1 MDQNKNKPTSLNFNF
16 HDDRLRSL
24 GELSAS
30 ILHEINQ
37 PVTSIRMC
45 SELSIRKIKK
55 NNLKDIYYLQT
66 NLQEIINLT
75 KKVEEIKPK
84 EIDNFEEYL
93 KEEEIQKRI
102 SDNADVVEQIS
113 YKVIKDIE
121 GLWIRPNSAKIGK
134 FADFNLRIN
143 RLGIIENIEMKQTSG
158 DNAFDRAA
166 LNAIRKYKQIK
177 YVRNLDDQTFQAYF
191 SNFTLRFRPE

>member
-1 MDQNKNKPTSLNFNF
+1 MMKWLTALFFSIIVHILIFFSYVLFTTESVENKSRKITNVSFLDEELQNKEEK
-16 HDDRLRSL
+16 
-24 GELSAS
+24 
-30 ILHEINQ
+30 
-37 PVTSIRMC
+37 
-45 SELSIRKIKK
+45 RKSSKSKEKK
-55 NNLKDIYYLQT
+55 QKKID
-66 NLQEIINLT
+66 T

-121 GLWIRPNSAKIGK
+121 ALWIRPNSAKIGM

-158 DNAFDRAA
+158 DSAFDRAA

>member
-1 MDQNKNKPTSLNFNF
+1 MMKWLTALFFSIIVHILIFFSYVLFTTESVENKSRKITNVSFLDEELQNKEEK
-16 HDDRLRSL
+16 
-24 GELSAS
+24 
-30 ILHEINQ
+30 
-37 PVTSIRMC
+37 
-45 SELSIRKIKK
+45 RKSSKSKEKK
-55 NNLKDIYYLQT
+55 QKKID
-66 NLQEIINLT
+66 T

-121 GLWIRPNSAKIGK
+121 ALWIRPNSAKIGM

-143 RLGIIENIEMKQTSG
+143 RLGIIENMEMKQTSG

>member
-1 MDQNKNKPTSLNFNF
+1 MMKWLTALFFSIIVHILIFFSYVLFTTESVENKSRKITNVSFLDEELQNKEEERKS
-16 HDDRLRSL
+16 SK
-24 GELSAS
+24 S
-30 ILHEINQ
+30 IEKKQ
-37 PVTSIRMC
+37 K
-45 SELSIRKIKK
+45 KI
-55 NNLKDIYYLQT
+55 D
-66 NLQEIINLT
+66 T

-102 SDNADVVEQIS
+102 SDNADVVELIS

-121 GLWIRPNSAKIGK
+121 ALWIRPNSAKIGM

>member
-1 MDQNKNKPTSLNFNF
+1 MVNGIVFSIIVHILIFFSYVLFTTESVENKSRKITNVSFLDEELQNKEEKRKSSTSK
-16 HDDRLRSL
+16 
-24 GELSAS
+24 EKK
-30 ILHEINQ
+30 Q
-37 PVTSIRMC
+37 K
-45 SELSIRKIKK
+45 KIH
-55 NNLKDIYYLQT
+55 
-66 NLQEIINLT
+66 T

-121 GLWIRPNSAKIGK
+121 ALWIRPNSAKIGM

>member
-1 MDQNKNKPTSLNFNF
+1 MMKWLTALFFSIIVHILIFFSYVLFTTESVENKSRKITNVSFLDEELQNKEEK
-16 HDDRLRSL
+16 
-24 GELSAS
+24 
-30 ILHEINQ
+30 
-37 PVTSIRMC
+37 
-45 SELSIRKIKK
+45 RKSSKSKEKK
-55 NNLKDIYYLQT
+55 QKKID
-66 NLQEIINLT
+66 T

-93 KEEEIQKRI
+93 KEVEIQKRI

-121 GLWIRPNSAKIGK
+121 ALWIRPNSAKIGM

>member
-1 MDQNKNKPTSLNFNF
+1 MMKWLTALFFSIIVHILIFFSYVLFTTESVENKSRKITNVSFLDEELQNKEEK
-16 HDDRLRSL
+16 
-24 GELSAS
+24 
-30 ILHEINQ
+30 
-37 PVTSIRMC
+37 
-45 SELSIRKIKK
+45 RKSSKSKEKK
-55 NNLKDIYYLQT
+55 QKKID
-66 NLQEIINLT
+66 T

-121 GLWIRPNSAKIGK
+121 ALWIRPNSAKIGM
-134 FADFNLRIN
+134 FADFNLKIN

>member
-1 MDQNKNKPTSLNFNF
+1 MMKWLTALFFSIIVHILIFFSYVLFTTESVENKSRKITNVSFLDEELQNKEEK
-16 HDDRLRSL
+16 
-24 GELSAS
+24 
-30 ILHEINQ
+30 
-37 PVTSIRMC
+37 
-45 SELSIRKIKK
+45 RKSSKSKEKK
-55 NNLKDIYYLQT
+55 QKKID
-66 NLQEIINLT
+66 T

-121 GLWIRPNSAKIGK
+121 ALWIRPNSAKSGM

-177 YVRNLDDQTFQAYF
+177 YVRNLDDQSFQVYF
-191 SNFTLRFRPE
+191 SKFTLRFRPE

>member
-1 MDQNKNKPTSLNFNF
+1 MMKWLTALFFSIIVHILIFFSYVLFTTESVENKSRKITNVSFLDEELQNKEEK
-16 HDDRLRSL
+16 
-24 GELSAS
+24 
-30 ILHEINQ
+30 
-37 PVTSIRMC
+37 
-45 SELSIRKIKK
+45 RKSSKFKEKK
-55 NNLKDIYYLQT
+55 QKKID
-66 NLQEIINLT
+66 T

-121 GLWIRPNSAKIGK
+121 ALWIRPNSAKIGM

>member
-1 MDQNKNKPTSLNFNF
+1 MMKWLTALFFSIIVHILIFFSYVLFTTESVENKSRKITNVSFLDEELQNK
-16 HDDRLRSL
+16 
-24 GELSAS
+24 E
-30 ILHEINQ
+30 E
-37 PVTSIRMC
+37 
-45 SELSIRKIKK
+45 ERKNSKSKEKK
-55 NNLKDIYYLQT
+55 QKKID
-66 NLQEIINLT
+66 T
-75 KKVEEIKPK
+75 KKAEDIEPK

-121 GLWIRPNSAKIGK
+121 ALWIRPNSAKIGM

-166 LNAIRKYKQIK
+166 LNAIRKYKQIN

-191 SNFTLRFRPE
+191 SNFTLRFKPE

>member
-1 MDQNKNKPTSLNFNF
+1 MMKWLTALFFSIIVHILIFFSYVLFTTESVENKTRKITNVRFLDEEIQNKEEVRKSSKPK
-16 HDDRLRSL
+16 
-24 GELSAS
+24 EKKQKK
-30 ILHEINQ
+30 IN
-37 PVTSIRMC
+37 
-45 SELSIRKIKK
+45 
-55 NNLKDIYYLQT
+55 T
-66 NLQEIINLT
+66 NEAQ
-75 KKVEEIKPK
+75 EIKPK

-93 KEEEIQKRI
+93 REEEIQKRTT
-102 SDNADVVEQIS
+102 DNTDVVEQIS

-121 GLWIRPNSAKIGK
+121 ELWIRPNSVKIGM

-158 DNAFDRAA
+158 DKAFDRAA

-177 YVRNLDDQTFQAYF
+177 YVKNLDDQTFQTYF

>member
-1 MDQNKNKPTSLNFNF
+1 MMKWLTALFFSIIVHILIFFSYVLFTTESVENKSRKITNVSFLDEELQNKEEK
-16 HDDRLRSL
+16 
-24 GELSAS
+24 
-30 ILHEINQ
+30 
-37 PVTSIRMC
+37 
-45 SELSIRKIKK
+45 RKSSKSKEKK
-55 NNLKDIYYLQT
+55 QKKID
-66 NLQEIINLT
+66 T

-121 GLWIRPNSAKIGK
+121 SLWIRPNSAKIGM

-177 YVRNLDDQTFQAYF
+177 YVRNLDDQTFQVYF

>member
-1 MDQNKNKPTSLNFNF
+1 MMKWLTALFFSIIVHILIFFSYVLFTTESVENKSRKITNVSFLDEELQNKEEK
-16 HDDRLRSL
+16 
-24 GELSAS
+24 
-30 ILHEINQ
+30 
-37 PVTSIRMC
+37 
-45 SELSIRKIKK
+45 RKSSKSKEKK
-55 NNLKDIYYLQT
+55 QKKID
-66 NLQEIINLT
+66 T

-121 GLWIRPNSAKIGK
+121 ALWIRPNSAKIGM
-134 FADFNLRIN
+134 FADFNLRIS

-166 LNAIRKYKQIK
+166 LNAIRKYKQIN

-191 SNFTLRFRPE
+191 SNFTLRFKPE

>member
-1 MDQNKNKPTSLNFNF
+1 MMKWLTALFFSIIVHILIFFSYVLFTTESVDNKTRKITNVSFLDEELQNKEEERKSSQSKEKKQNKIDS
-16 HDDRLRSL
+16 
-24 GELSAS
+24 
-30 ILHEINQ
+30 
-37 PVTSIRMC
+37 
-45 SELSIRKIKK
+45 KK
-55 NNLKDIYYLQT
+55 AED
-66 NLQEIINLT
+66 
-75 KKVEEIKPK
+75 IKPK

-102 SDNADVVEQIS
+102 SDNTDVVEQIS

-121 GLWIRPNSAKIGK
+121 ALWIRPNSAKIGM

-158 DNAFDRAA
+158 DSAFDRAA

>member
-1 MDQNKNKPTSLNFNF
+1 MMKWLTALFFSIIVHILIFFSYVLFTTESVENKSRKITNVSFLDEELQNKEEK
-16 HDDRLRSL
+16 RKRSKSK
-24 GELSAS
+24 EKK
-30 ILHEINQ
+30 Q
-37 PVTSIRMC
+37 K
-45 SELSIRKIKK
+45 KI
-55 NNLKDIYYLQT
+55 D
-66 NLQEIINLT
+66 T

-121 GLWIRPNSAKIGK
+121 ALWIRPNSAKIGM

>member
-1 MDQNKNKPTSLNFNF
+1 MMKWLTALFFSIIVHILIFFSYVLFTTESVENKSRKITNVSFLDEELQNKEEERK
-16 HDDRLRSL
+16 RSKSK
-24 GELSAS
+24 EKK
-30 ILHEINQ
+30 Q
-37 PVTSIRMC
+37 M
-45 SELSIRKIKK
+45 KI
-55 NNLKDIYYLQT
+55 D
-66 NLQEIINLT
+66 T
-75 KKVEEIKPK
+75 KKAAETKPK
-84 EIDNFEEYL
+84 EIDNLEEYL

-121 GLWIRPNSAKIGK
+121 ALWIRPNSAKIGM

>member
-1 MDQNKNKPTSLNFNF
+1 MMKWLTALFFSIIVHILIFFSYVLFTTESVENKSRKITNVSFLDEELQNKEEKRKTSK
-16 HDDRLRSL
+16 SK
-24 GELSAS
+24 EKK
-30 ILHEINQ
+30 Q
-37 PVTSIRMC
+37 K
-45 SELSIRKIKK
+45 KI
-55 NNLKDIYYLQT
+55 D
-66 NLQEIINLT
+66 T

-121 GLWIRPNSAKIGK
+121 ALWIRPNSAKIGM

>member
-1 MDQNKNKPTSLNFNF
+1 MMKWLTALFFSIIVHILIFFSYVLFTTESVENKSRKITNVSFLDEELQNKEEK
-16 HDDRLRSL
+16 
-24 GELSAS
+24 
-30 ILHEINQ
+30 
-37 PVTSIRMC
+37 
-45 SELSIRKIKK
+45 RKSSKSKEKK
-55 NNLKDIYYLQT
+55 QKKID
-66 NLQEIINLT
+66 T
-75 KKVEEIKPK
+75 KKAEEIKPK

-121 GLWIRPNSAKIGK
+121 ALWIRPNSAKNGMY
-134 FADFNLRIN
+134 ADFNLRIN

>member
-1 MDQNKNKPTSLNFNF
+1 MMKWLTALFFSIIVHILIFFSYVLFTTESVENKTRKITNVSFLDEELQNKEEK
-16 HDDRLRSL
+16 
-24 GELSAS
+24 
-30 ILHEINQ
+30 
-37 PVTSIRMC
+37 
-45 SELSIRKIKK
+45 RKSSKSKEKK
-55 NNLKDIYYLQT
+55 QKKID
-66 NLQEIINLT
+66 T

-121 GLWIRPNSAKIGK
+121 ALWIRPNSAKIGM